1 MAPDVD
7 QYRAAGPVFAE
18 WSYYEVNCVQ
28 LESLPLTAADACLC
42 YDDYAGT
49 VCRCS
54 LCESMVLACQREL
67 EKVSSFLLMKGAESE
82 HNIGTCEYHVQSI
95 ASLEHDEQLVRLGQV
110 EDVIGAAMGQVL
122 ALARFRRT
130 NFTGLW
136 RQLCRLQSHC
146 MTHFSELVELL
157 AASPLFDESSLETH
171 QLFRVSQVYAAIQ
184 RCYSGCSRPMSDM
197 RTSPSL
203 SLWRGWV
210 DPARAR
216 RVHRLLRTRLS
227 GACAADSNTCCS
239 HFGAYV
245 SRHGQFSSDPAASS
259 ASPLS
264 RPSELSQGSPYLRRY
279 ASPPSPP
286 NTHITS
292 PAHSARS
299 LHRCKGGKKAYSV
312 FLDSP
317 TLSRYH
323 TGLAAEASSSD
334 SFAIRWMA
342 SSSSTE
348 INVSHDV
355 VYGPWFADH
364 RTASAIELSPHQLLP
379 FLQSELNLNKLAPVE
394 SPLNRML
401 PLSPESD
408 ADHRSRRR
416 ELQRNAQKI
425 QKRIIM
431 QDLSPI
437 VLASEERSEFVDPA
451 IPGLRVILR
460 SCLRFAHADNLAA
473 CTLEGDDQ
481 SWLQSL
487 LVDGIDLL
495 ECSDVGTEHLPFDLI
510 EVHTSGSVD
519 SMPDWLAQLVFESTL
534 VHPVLDFDLYLH
546 SIATLRASH
555 VSSLPYW
562 MVDYCRGPFGN
573 RPHSLSSSASSSPN
587 THEIIPR
594 TNGSLGRSSSG
605 IPPPLSIRP
614 RPNCSCE
621 TSPLLPS
628 PVTAS
633 RSHQRRLD
641 SRFLL
646 KEVRYYLSAVLG
658 IAVVFS
664 ITVSVWPHRQQIVKI
679 LFELIDLISQ
689 WIGRLLR
696 LPA

>member
-7 QYRAAGPVFAE
+7 QYRATGPVFAE

-54 LCESMVLACQREL
+54 LCESMVLTCQREL

-82 HNIGTCEYHVQSI
+82 HSIGTCEYHVQSI
-95 ASLEHDEQLVRLGQV
+95 ASLAHDEQLVRLGQV

-122 ALARFRRT
+122 ALARFRRI

-146 MTHFSELVELL
+146 TTHFSELVELL

-184 RCYSGCSRPMSDM
+184 RCYSEDSRPMSDM
-197 RTSPSL
+197 RISPSL

-216 RVHRLLRTRLS
+216 RVHRLLRARLS
-227 GACAADSNTCCS
+227 GACSADSNTCCR
-239 HFGAYV
+239 HPGPYV
-245 SRHGQFSSDPAASS
+245 SRHGQFSPDTAAPSTSS
-259 ASPLS
+259 SSGPGG
-264 RPSELSQGSPYLRRY
+264 LSQGSPHLRRY

-286 NTHITS
+286 NTHIKS

-299 LHRCKGGKKAYSV
+299 SHRCKGGKKAYSV

-323 TGLAAEASSSD
+323 TGVAAEVSTSD

-342 SSSSTE
+342 SSSAE
-348 INVSHDV
+348 IKVSHDV

-364 RTASAIELSPHQLLP
+364 RTASAIELPPNQLLP

-394 SPLNRML
+394 PPLNRML

-408 ADHRSRRR
+408 ADHRTRRR

-431 QDLSPI
+431 QDLRPI
-437 VLASEERSEFVDPA
+437 VLASEERSEFVDPT

-460 SCLRFAHADNLAA
+460 SRLRFAHAEDLAA
-473 CTLEGDDQ
+473 CTFEGDDQ

-487 LVDGIDLL
+487 LVDGIDPLD
-495 ECSDVGTEHLPFDLI
+495 CSDVGTEHLPFDLI
-510 EVHTSGSVD
+510 EVHTSGSTD
-519 SMPDWLAQLVFESTL
+519 SMPDWLAQLVFESSL
-534 VHPVLDFDLYLH
+534 VHPVLDFNLYLH

-555 VSSLPYW
+555 VSTLPYW

-573 RPHSLSSSASSSPN
+573 RPHSSSSSASSSPN
-587 THEIIPR
+587 AHGIIPR
-594 TNGSLGRSSSG
+594 TYGSLGRLPSG
-605 IPPPLSIRP
+605 IPPPLSIRS
-614 RPNCSCE
+614 RPNRSCE

-633 RSHQRRLD
+633 RSHHRRLN
-641 SRFLL
+641 SRFSL
-646 KEVRYYLSAVLG
+646 KDLRYYLSAVLG

-664 ITVSVWPHRQQIVKI
+664 IAVSVWPHRQQIVKI
-679 LFELIDLISQ
+679 MFELIDLISQ